1 MRGRSM
7 MPLLLL
13 LLSPQAGIA
22 ADATT
27 AGAPAASLPSGFH
40 ALSPGEI
47 EQQKDVS
54 TLKPRP
60 FQGLPPDSAEARATE
75 LKFNLGGTS
84 IQPATDVNSTLQY
97 ETWNGRP
104 ANFGP
109 GTAISATIGHGVGFV
124 RISFQG
130 SPGATY
136 LLDCAVQDN
145 IPYTVISSFA
155 KGYGA
160 MEGKQ
165 IPAGG
170 HLLIPFARA
179 PSDAS
184 ATAKIMASDFTLYG
198 CQVDAVR

>member
-1 MRGRSM
+1 MRGQSM

-27 AGAPAASLPSGFH
+27 AGLPSGFH
-40 ALSPGEI
+40 ALTPSEL
-47 EQQKDVS
+47 EQQKDDS

-60 FQGLPPDSAEARATE
+60 YQGLPPDSLAARVTE
-75 LKFNLGGTS
+75 LKLNLGGTS
-84 IQPATDVNSTLQY
+84 FQPATDVNSTLQF

-109 GTAISATIGHGVGFV
+109 GPAISATIGHGVGFV
-124 RISFQG
+124 KIRFQG

-155 KGYGA
+155 NGYGA
-160 MEGKQ
+160 MEGRQ
-165 IPAGG
+165 IAAGG
-170 HLLIPFARA
+170 HLLVPFARA

-198 CQVDAVR
+198 CHVDAVR

>member
-1 MRGRSM
+1 ML
-7 MPLLLL
+7 PLLLL
-13 LLSPQAGIA
+13 LVSPQAGIA

-27 AGAPAASLPSGFH
+27 PPAGFH
-40 ALSPGEI
+40 ALSPSEL
-47 EQQKDVS
+47 EQDKDVS
-54 TLKPRP
+54 AQKPRA
-60 FQGLPPDSAEARATE
+60 FQGLSPEAVETRATE
-75 LKFNLGGTS
+75 LKFNLGAPV
-84 IQPATDVNSTLQY
+84 QPATDVNSTLQF

-109 GTAISATIGHGVGFV
+109 GPAVSATIGHGVGFV
-124 RISFQG
+124 IIRFQG

-145 IPYTVISSFA
+145 IPYSVKSSFA
-155 KGYGA
+155 NGYGA
-160 MEGKQ
+160 MEGRQ
-165 IPAGG
+165 IAAGG

>member
-1 MRGRSM
+1 MV
-7 MPLLLL
+7 PLLLL
-13 LLSPQAGIA
+13 LLSPEAGIA
-22 ADATT
+22 ADTTT
-27 AGAPAASLPSGFH
+27 AGAPALPSGFH
-40 ALSPGEI
+40 ALSPSEL

-60 FQGLPPDSAEARATE
+60 FQGLPPESAEARATE
-75 LKFNLGGTS
+75 LKLGAGTS
-84 IQPATDVNSTLQY
+84 VQPATDVNSTLQF
-97 ETWNGRP
+97 ETWNARP

-109 GTAISATIGHGVGFV
+109 GSAISATIGHGVGFV
-124 RISFQG
+124 KIRFQG

-155 KGYGA
+155 NGYGA
-160 MEGKQ
+160 MEGRQ
-165 IPAGG
+165 VAAGG
-170 HLLIPFARA
+170 HLLVPFARA